1 MATGDKV
8 FLADK
13 ETLDKVNSNVADVHA
28 RVGTTTDTGGSAT
41 SGTLMGK
48 INALISSIASHVANW
63 TAARAANLDAAVS
76 SRESEANALARYNS
90 ISTNTGPNNNAS
102 ATGTLSQ
109 KLSHIINQIGGMGQK
124 KLSSKV
130 TIVRVSA
137 AGTHTLL
144 NLTGGGR
151 LEFIYTSMGQS
162 TSPLT
167 LEIDGRTEV
176 INGGSGHGYIVQ
188 SLYAEGKMFYRINS
202 NSASAIHF
210 AATRPLFFKNTLKI
224 TVATTDAVDHTFYAN
239 YAVYE

>member
-1 MATGDKV
+1 MANGDKL

-13 ETLDKVNSNVADVHA
+13 ATLDTVNANTADTKA
-28 RVGTTTDTGGSAT
+28 KVGTPTDTGGTAT
-41 SGTLMGK
+41 AGTLMGK
-48 INALISSIASHVANW
+48 LNALISSLLSHVANW

-90 ISTNTGPNNNAS
+90 ISTNTGPNNTAS

-109 KLSHIINQIGGMGQK
+109 KLSHIINQMVSLGQK

-130 TIVRVSA
+130 TVVRVAA

-167 LEIDGRTEV
+167 VEIDGRTEV

-188 SLYAEGKMFYRINS
+188 SLYAEGKMLYRINS
-202 NSASAIHF
+202 SSASAIHF

-224 TVATTDAVDHTFYAN
+224 TVATADAVDHTFYAN